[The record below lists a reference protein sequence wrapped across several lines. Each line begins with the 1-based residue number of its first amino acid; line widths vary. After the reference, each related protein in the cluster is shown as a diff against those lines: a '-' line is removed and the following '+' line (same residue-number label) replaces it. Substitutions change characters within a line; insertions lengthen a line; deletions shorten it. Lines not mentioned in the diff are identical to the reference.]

1 MTEEMTLDEFKRAM
15 KRKEIYYIVM
25 FVLGLAT
32 CVLFS
37 TAYANNQM
45 QISDLIKG
53 LYTGMGGGIAG
64 ATLILLIRSRK
75 IRRDEKRLKEKKIN
89 DLDER
94 NIKIQGKA
102 KELSFHIMFISLYIG
117 VVVAGIFDSTVSMVL
132 SGYII
137 FFGILNSVLV
147 MIFQRKM

>member
-1 MTEEMTLDEFKRAM
+1 MIEEMTLDEFKKAM

-37 TAYANNQM
+37 TAYATNQI
-45 QISDLIKG
+45 QLTDLIKG

-64 ATLILLIRSRK
+64 ASIIFLIRSRK

-94 NIKIQGKA
+94 NLKIQGKA

-117 VVVAGIFDSTVSMVL
+117 VVVAGFFDPTVSMVL

-137 FFGILNSVLV
+137 FFGILNSILV